1 VTTPTDDPSPEPT
14 RGHRPA
20 DLPGLELEL
29 PERGTGAR
37 AARRAAA
44 AAAEKSEAKQPG
56 APEPRPRAPTPSAP
70 RPPEATLSPGRV
82 ARRGPSRRWLAGF
95 AAVLAVSVVVA
106 GILAFVGVHTLRES
120 NAGRRVTSVDPADPG
135 FEGLLDPTPTLL
147 VLHDVDGELRSVTL
161 LSLANGDA
169 GGSVVLM
176 PPSLHLGTGE
186 ASAPLNVGYA
196 FGATPDQ
203 VRGSAETVLGI
214 GVQDVVVLDD
224 ARWRDLVA
232 PVAPLHLDSP
242 VAVAGFPAGPIDLAA
257 ADVGPWLAA
266 TGEGEDEV
274 DRLGRQSLFWEA
286 WTAAIA
292 AASDPAAVPGELDS
306 GIGRFVRGLAAGPLQ
321 QVALPV
327 TEGVDAQGGPVL
339 EVDRDAVS
347 AMITEV
353 VPFPTGTALAPRT
366 LVRLLDGTGAAEHVR
381 SVAPTVVA
389 ASASIV
395 VVGNADAFDYQT
407 TEIRY
412 HQPGQRAAAEL
423 LQQALGAG
431 TVVEDVRP
439 IDAFDVT
446 IVLGTDT

>member
-1 VTTPTDDPSPEPT
+1 MSGPPDDSSPEAQH
-14 RGHRPA
+14 GHGPPHIA
-20 DLPGLELEL
+20 GLEL

-44 AAAEKSEAKQPG
+44 AAAASSQAKRPAPSEPQ
-56 APEPRPRAPTPSAP
+56 P
-70 RPPEATLSPGRV
+70 RPPMPSPPTPPRATLPGQV
-82 ARRGPSRRWLAGF
+82 ARRGPSRRWLVGF
-95 AAVLAVSVVVA
+95 AAALIVSVVA
-106 GILAFVGVHTLRES
+106 AATLAVVGVQTLRDS
-120 NAGRRVTSVDPADPG
+120 SAGRRVTSADPADPG

-147 VLHDVDGELRSVTL
+147 VLHDVDGQLRSVTL

-169 GGSVVLM
+169 GGAVVLM

-186 ASAPLNVGYA
+186 DSARLDVGYA
-196 FGATPDQ
+196 FGATADQ

-232 PVAPLHLDSP
+232 PVVPLRLDNP
-242 VAVAGFPAGPIDLAA
+242 VDLAGFPAGPIELGA

-266 TGEGEDEV
+266 AGEGEDEI
-274 DRLGRQSLFWEA
+274 DRLGRQSLFWET
-286 WTAAIA
+286 WTSAIV
-292 AASDPAAVPGELDS
+292 ASGDPAAVPGELDA

-327 TEGVDAQGGPVL
+327 SETADAQGGSVL
-339 EVDRDAVS
+339 EVDRDAVD
-347 AMITEV
+347 AMITDV

-366 LVRLLDGTGAAEHVR
+366 LVRLLDGTGAADHVR

-389 ASASIV
+389 ANASIV
-395 VVGNADAFDYQT
+395 VVGNADAFDYGT

-423 LQQALGAG
+423 LQRALGAG